1 MVKINSC
8 VFISGTG
15 SNLRSI
21 IKASRNYNFPIKIV
35 LIISNKKN
43 ALGLNY
49 AKKYSI
55 PYKYYS
61 SSNKNLFEQNCLK
74 ELKKNKIKFLCLAGF
89 MKKLSSNFITSFR
102 HKIINMHPSLL
113 PKFKGLNTH
122 KRALKNN
129 EKYAGCTV
137 HFVTSKLD
145 SGKIILQKKILI
157 KNTDTESDLKK
168 RVLRQEHKIYPKAI
182 ISVFK

>member
-1 MVKINSC
+1 MVKVNSC
-8 VFISGTG
+8 VFISGSG
-15 SNLRSI
+15 SNLNNI
-21 IKASRNYNFPIKIV
+21 IKASRNYNFPIKV
-35 LIISNKKN
+35 ALIISNKKN

-49 AKKYSI
+49 AKKYNI

-61 SSNKNLFEQNCLK
+61 SSNKNLFERNCLI

-89 MKKLSSNFITSFR
+89 MKKLSKNFITLFR
-102 HKIINMHPSLL
+102 YKIVNIHPSLL
-113 PKFKGLNTH
+113 PKFKGFYTH

-137 HFVTSKLD
+137 HFVNQKLD
-145 SGKIILQKKILI
+145 SGKIILQKKVLI
-157 KNTDTESDLKK
+157 KNNDNETALKR
-168 RVLRQEHKIYPKAI
+168 RVLIQEHKIYPKAI